1 MSNIFLHQQDLPE
14 NINFG
19 TSIAVDTETTGLN
32 FNRDRLCLIQISA
45 GDGSCH
51 IVQFSKNNYEAPILK
66 NILKDKKILKIF
78 QYARF
83 DVAVIKKFLGVDCS
97 PIYCTKIASKIA
109 RTNALSHSLKTLCK
123 ELLDV
128 ELEKE
133 NQCSDWGA
141 EKLTQEQ
148 ITYAANDV
156 LYLHRIKQ
164 ILDERL
170 ERENRKDL
178 ADACF
183 NFILTRAT
191 LDIYGW
197 NDDIFAH

>member
-83 DVAVIKKFLGVDCS
+83 DVAAIKKFLGVDCS